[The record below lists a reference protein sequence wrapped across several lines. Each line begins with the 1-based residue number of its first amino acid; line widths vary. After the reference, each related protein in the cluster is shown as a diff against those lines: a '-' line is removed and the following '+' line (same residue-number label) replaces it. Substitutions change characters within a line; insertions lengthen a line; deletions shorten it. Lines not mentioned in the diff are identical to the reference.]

1 MGYTIATEHLL
12 RLFLLQY
19 YWAKGNG
26 SQSFADLKFTGIKWY
41 FLETVSIT
49 INHHPKVIMFSE
61 RMISLPGW
69 KHLKEQDINNLPY
82 GESTRVA
89 CSELLW
95 STYVLSGRAVPP
107 KGVDDSLIFKWCSA
121 RRVSG
126 GLLRVYREGV
136 VRGSEGGIEGHL
148 NGSGGGGIFWA
159 GLSQPLSFSPPEP
172 EVSFVL
178 HTWFQHTILSAK
190 IFLLL
195 KIMKTLWDFPGSP
208 VG

>member
-12 RLFLLQY
+12 RLFSYSITEQRE
-19 YWAKGNG
+19 W
-26 SQSFADLKFTGIKWY
+26 QSVFADLKFTGIKWY

-49 INHHPKVIMFSE
+49 INHHPKSHHVLREDDLI
-61 RMISLPGW
+61 PGW

-95 STYVLSGRAVPP
+95 STYVFRELCLQRAWMTHWFSN
-107 KGVDDSLIFKWCSA
+107 DA
-121 RRVSG
+121 
-126 GLLRVYREGV
+126 LLEECQV
-136 VRGSEGGIEGHL
+136 GSEGLQGRGGEGQWGWNRGAL

-195 KIMKTLWDFPGSP
+195 KIMKTFWDFPGSP